1 MYIVLLVI
9 NIILM
14 LFIIYGK
21 IKMNLNSSRGKNILF
36 GIGIFCSVGSLALIE
51 TQEASIMYSVVAIIL
66 YCIFIYKS
74 SMLSK
79 LNFNNTSNNYNNIN
93 NSTYTTSDGILVD
106 DNDHDSVIIY
116 RPIGTYMSLEDAKLV
131 DKHELPRLNP
141 SNLILQN
148 DEYCCF
154 MDDGK
159 TFKQK
164 TITTGYVNKRQG
176 GSVRIM
182 KGVSYHAGSGHSE
195 AVRETQ
201 TEIFDGTIYIT
212 NKRLIYVSKGGDSF
226 DKAIPKLTS
235 VEEAEDGV
243 IIQIGSKTYSIILDT
258 HVLFMQVFSI
268 VKNKEYG
275 AELPE
280 TLTKQN
286 VHFSSDHHVT
296 EIQARQKNKTDTPNI
311 NTNKTADRRKTMKY
325 LIWLIVIFVILF
337 VISKIS
343 TLNNQKDVINYTDTQ
358 IINLSSH
365 PRIYSNFEDT
375 VSFYKTVDNKKVKIS
390 KEHAYYQDDQKHLIY
405 MEKDNYNQNI
415 ITDIRLYLDTSSEY
429 NDIGLETAVNIAL
442 DYLPLEIIEN
452 YYKFKVSFKES
463 TKDLSNTL
471 TKYYYEWEIN
481 DNGEKYRNKDTNI
494 PLSNELSFKIY
505 QYSNN
510 KYEIFIGNAVVTAN
524 DYARYLDGKCD
535 KWSFKIK

>member
-9 NIILM
+9 NIMLM

-21 IKMNLNSSRGKNILF
+21 TKMNINSSRGKNILF

-51 TQEASIMYSVVAIIL
+51 TQEASIMYSVIAIIL

-79 LNFNNTSNNYNNIN
+79 LNFNNTSNNDNNIN

-106 DNDHDSVIIY
+106 DNDDDSVIIY

-131 DKHELPRLNP
+131 DKRELPRLNP

-154 MDDGK
+154 MDEGK

-182 KGVSYHAGSGHSE
+182 KGVSYHTGSGHSQ

-212 NKRLIYVSKGGDSF
+212 NKRLIYVSKGGESF

-258 HVLFMQVFSI
+258 HVLFMQVFNI
-268 VKNKEYG
+268 VKNKEYNM
-275 AELPE
+275 ELPE
-280 TLTKQN
+280 IFNNPN
-286 VHFSSDHHVT
+286 VQYTIDENVLKKS
-296 EIQARQKNKTDTPNI
+296 KKPNNYEKKKI
-311 NTNKTADRRKTMKY
+311 EPKHIIIAI
-325 LIWLIVIFVILF
+325 LIILF
-337 VISKIS
+337 IGMIGLGSITSENTTTNSKNTTYETLSSENKNIVDKFIKIGFSKDDSMAFYNIIKKCDIGAFSEDDLQEVSKNDRILKEKNYDKAYACYVYDKKASESRFLHFYFSKNELVYICSSNHVIEYYSKE
-343 TLNNQKDVINYTDTQ
+343 KGVIND
-358 IINLSSH
+358 SH
-365 PRIYSNFEDT
+365 
-375 VSFYKTVDNKKVKIS
+375 
-390 KEHAYYQDDQKHLIY
+390 
-405 MEKDNYNQNI
+405 
-415 ITDIRLYLDTSSEY
+415 RLF
-429 NDIGLETAVNIAL
+429 VN
-442 DYLPLEIIEN
+442 
-452 YYKFKVSFKES
+452 
-463 TKDLSNTL
+463 
-471 TKYYYEWEIN
+471 
-481 DNGEKYRNKDTNI
+481 
-494 PLSNELSFKIY
+494 
-505 QYSNN
+505 
-510 KYEIFIGNAVVTAN
+510 
-524 DYARYLDGKCD
+524 
-535 KWSFKIK
+535 